1 VAPSQDRCQSWRAGP
16 HNLSP
21 TRLPRCWG
29 SALSLKCSLARR
41 DSRSSR
47 RLVALH
53 HTFSEEPTRGG
64 VDPTYHPGLLPM
76 SLNSSVARLAGL
88 SRVRPPRTALSRRRC
103 GSSLRHSTWSPSW
116 RSGRGSRR
124 AREGSSK
131 GARKEAA
138 AASRTA
144 TIQVAR
150 TTAGRHRQRG
160 ALAPLRLDEGS
171 PPKGAGSRRCRVPQG
186 PAEEPKA
193 GVVGCF
199 H

>member
-1 VAPSQDRCQSWRAGP
+1 MVSDGGSRGP
-16 HNLSP
+16 F
-21 TRLPRCWG
+21 
-29 SALSLKCSLARR
+29 ARR
-41 DSRSSR
+41 KAPR
-47 RLVALH
+47 RLLPSRIKRHRPANLREGHQSPLQRAPNIVATDSPLQA
-53 HTFSEEPTRGG
+53 P
-64 VDPTYHPGLLPM
+64 VWLLPAAFD
-76 SLNSSVARLAGL
+76 LVAFMAVRTGL
-88 SRVRPPRTALSRRRC
+88 SK
-103 GSSLRHSTWSPSW
+103 G
-116 RSGRGSRR
+116 
-124 AREGSSK
+124 REGASK

-150 TTAGRHRQRG
+150 TTAGRHRERG